1 MSKRCKV
8 DDFPVNLLAL
18 LPPDAWD
25 RLSFEE
31 QQALLPDLPP
41 LDGWWDLSGDD
52 ATTENLR
59 QLFRGGNFNFGNP
72 LMSFYFPSES
82 RTRARAA
89 ARAAFDARKRVFT
102 KQLLQSIIQNRSQCL
117 KQVLPADELALNPEL
132 DISVIPPCKAA
143 VDDVDHSLFLAIRL
157 ALTASGH
164 GVAVDAVAAYVETH
178 APRTIPPIS
187 ERPQHMQVIH
197 YVHSALL
204 FLSRPAT
211 TTSPYQD
218 DLSWSFPFVNHD
230 VTTNTFT
237 WQLEVTVLN
246 VVRDA
251 VARLP
256 CQCGTR
262 ADVLAL
268 LRMFVNPA
276 TPAVAK
282 GLDTL
287 ASTVPPCAYFRFHN
301 EHQAASIVSAATS
314 AATAP
319 DNVNR
324 THNTPKKAQPRK
336 KKQQPSQQLVPSA
349 AVVQASVLRPNAT
362 AFTPP
367 TGAAP
372 DNTRHGKKQQPRQP
386 RGGRGATERPVGPV
400 AHRST
405 SDTTA
410 EATPAPGTTT
420 IPLSKPSNT
429 RRSRGGRHGRTPKDV
444 SESHDIDVDTESTT
458 TGAATSLELCLVCA
472 ERFRY
477 HAIGE
482 CNHYGICS
490 TCSMRMRLLMKDF
503 NCPICKQAN
512 PRVIVTDTV
521 APYASFGIWGDTGG
535 PGVLLDDRA
544 DMFFSH
550 CEAHYEALVR
560 RRDLYCRRCPKSHR
574 PKFRVLEELQLHM
587 ENDHA
592 TYFCDLCVQHQH
604 FYVGE
609 YPMFTMKELMLHQ
622 TAAVSATAR
631 ARHPLCD
638 IAKGFVVFQH
648 DIDFQ
653 AHMVSV
659 HGNHDNRLRIAF
671 TVRRGMEEDVS
682 STTGGRFNDTW
693 EFGAPP
699 PSASSRQRE
708 EFPALPAAAPSAA
721 PAPAT
726 RPPPPPTIRPSAVP
740 APSALVPRAML
751 TRNAQLATAFGRGSK
766 TDDALEKELQPQYSQ
781 ELKEWGRVKFRTL
794 VAVEKKIQDMMA
806 DRACFSTH
814 LKSMPREM
822 VFRRMIHEL
831 AVFYGLKSESRD
843 AEPNRFISLY
853 KLQTSALPPTSLS
866 KCLLD
871 EAQGPKRQTRRARV
885 YVDRNVKL
893 PEGRGWE
900 KVSDVPVAAAPQEPK
915 DAWSDE
921 DDAIEDVS
929 AFVRPEG
936 SSTRLEFLR
945 RTDGHVS
952 E

>member
-1 MSKRCKV
+1 MS
-8 DDFPVNLLAL
+8 
-18 LPPDAWD
+18 
-25 RLSFEE
+25 
-31 QQALLPDLPP
+31 
-41 LDGWWDLSGDD
+41 
-52 ATTENLR
+52 
-59 QLFRGGNFNFGNP
+59 
-72 LMSFYFPSES
+72 
-82 RTRARAA
+82 
-89 ARAAFDARKRVFT
+89 
-102 KQLLQSIIQNRSQCL
+102 
-117 KQVLPADELALNPEL
+117 
-132 DISVIPPCKAA
+132 
-143 VDDVDHSLFLAIRL
+143 
-157 ALTASGH
+157 
-164 GVAVDAVAAYVETH
+164 
-178 APRTIPPIS
+178 
-187 ERPQHMQVIH
+187 
-197 YVHSALL
+197 
-204 FLSRPAT
+204 
-211 TTSPYQD
+211 TS
-218 DLSWSFPFVNHD
+218 
-230 VTTNTFT
+230 
-237 WQLEVTVLN
+237 
-246 VVRDA
+246 
-251 VARLP
+251 
-256 CQCGTR
+256 
-262 ADVLAL
+262 
-268 LRMFVNPA
+268 
-276 TPAVAK
+276 
-282 GLDTL
+282 L
-287 ASTVPPCAYFRFHN
+287 ASSTGS
-301 EHQAASIVSAATS
+301 ASIVSAATS

-362 AFTPP
+362 AFTPS

-631 ARHPLCD
+631 ARHPLCE
-638 IAKGFVVFQH
+638 FCH
-648 DIDFQ
+648 
-653 AHMVSV
+653 
-659 HGNHDNRLRIAF
+659 
-671 TVRRGMEEDVS
+671 VR
-682 STTGGRFNDTW
+682 
-693 EFGAPP
+693 
-699 PSASSRQRE
+699 
-708 EFPALPAAAPSAA
+708 
-721 PAPAT
+721 
-726 RPPPPPTIRPSAVP
+726 
-740 APSALVPRAML
+740 
-751 TRNAQLATAFGRGSK
+751 
-766 TDDALEKELQPQYSQ
+766 Y
-781 ELKEWGRVKFRTL
+781 
-794 VAVEKKIQDMMA
+794 
-806 DRACFSTH
+806 
-814 LKSMPREM
+814 
-822 VFRRMIHEL
+822 
-831 AVFYGLKSESRD
+831 Y
-843 AEPNRFISLY
+843 
-853 KLQTSALPPTSLS
+853 
-866 KCLLD
+866 
-871 EAQGPKRQTRRARV
+871 
-885 YVDRNVKL
+885 
-893 PEGRGWE
+893 
-900 KVSDVPVAAAPQEPK
+900 SDVELHVHLERDHFKCHLCP
-915 DAWSDE
+915 
-921 DDAIEDVS
+921 DVQH
-929 AFVRPEG
+929 RYY
-936 SSTRLEFLR
+936 RN
-945 RTDGHVS
+945 
-952 E
+952 